1 MESPGYSNVIVSN
14 HDLMYMLPKTNS
26 SPCAIEADSI
36 LAALKIIRYTFT
48 YAPKLGSGRQAVVEN
63 ISGHKIPSDIIALM
77 NDPHTGDDMVID
89 EMFSSSGPIRGSFV
103 LKFTAAPASKSPK
116 WQRRK

>member
-1 MESPGYSNVIVSN
+1 MESPGYSNVMVSN

-48 YAPKLGSGRQAVVEN
+48 YAPKLGSGRQAIVERIN
-63 ISGHKIPSDIIALM
+63 GRMIPYSIIDLM
-77 NDPHTGDDMVID
+77 NDARPGDDMVID

-103 LKFTAAPASKSPK
+103 LKFTTTSGLLSPR
-116 WQRRK
+116 WQRR